1 MGNHT
6 QEHIKLC
13 PYNLD
18 YKQPMLRFG
27 YYLLFWNAYLQEEAT
42 QNLQLVR
49 ENPPLYGQII
59 ILLNLSGKRHIST
72 DKVFKCGLYS
82 ACAVRS
88 YSSRAADISSRP
100 LAAISSPLA

>member
-1 MGNHT
+1 MG
-6 QEHIKLC
+6 
-13 PYNLD
+13 
-18 YKQPMLRFG
+18 KQPMLRFG
-27 YYLLFWNAYLQEEAT
+27 YHLLFRMPIPTHLQEKAT
-42 QNLQLVR
+42 QNPQLVR
-49 ENPPLYGQII
+49 ENPPFHGQII